1 MFEDNFYLWLVGAS
15 LFFLWLWIRRV
26 RRDIATMQADM
37 KKVLDS
43 ILFMR
48 IEKHDNTMYAF
59 NALNDE
65 FICQGNNLEELN
77 KRFGQRY
84 PNCKGI
90 IVEDPKPKEQQ

>member
-15 LFFLWLWIRRV
+15 LFFLWLWVRRV
-26 RRDIATMQADM
+26 RRDIVTMQAEM

-48 IEKHDNTMYAF
+48 VEKHDNTLYAY
-59 NALNDE
+59 NALNEE
-65 FICQGNNLEELN
+65 FICQGSNFDELN
-77 KRFGQRY
+77 KQFGQRY

-90 IVEDPKPKEQQ
+90 IVDDPTLKEQK